1 MLKLNA
7 TKKLRT
13 QLLFPNSH
21 PIVQD
26 DLERLKKMGP
36 RNAVEY
42 DLDWSSEPE
51 ETCPKW
57 LKQHWAMMQELEAS
71 VAKKK
76 IFNTLPRF
84 NPSTL
89 KVSPKD
95 LQPLN
100 ESRGVVH
107 SQRVQHALDI
117 FNTAGTFGQN
127 FINTS
132 QSIHRM
138 ISGSS
143 DLVPCITPSGTLWSM
158 RHKRYLTGRDV
169 QTKMVSH
176 VLNIGSTAFQK
187 MHANMFWP

>member
-1 MLKLNA
+1 MLSFEWPSIWRVLKLNA

-76 IFNTLPRF
+76 SLTLYLASIPLPWRYH
-84 NPSTL
+84 L
-89 KVSPKD
+89 KICSPWTKAAEWFI
-95 LQPLN
+95 PN
-100 ESRGVVH
+100 ES
-107 SQRVQHALDI
+107 
-117 FNTAGTFGQN
+117 NMPW
-127 FINTS
+127 TS
-132 QSIHRM
+132 SIQLELLART
-138 ISGSS
+138 SS
-143 DLVPCITPSGTLWSM
+143 TQARAYIEW
-158 RHKRYLTGRDV
+158 Y
-169 QTKMVSH
+169 Q
-176 VLNIGSTAFQK
+176 VLRIWCPA
-187 MHANMFWP
+187 